1 MELNK
6 IILAK
11 QVDQV
16 LEQPFTKKTL
26 FGFRVMRIWPLN
38 PKAMDNKTKPLKVYT
53 ITNMNNA
60 RNENDYTTKEE
71 VENNSQWGEESIITK
86 VFHIVEID
94 QHPTFEDLPIYMLEN
109 DQCYYVDMSQSR
121 ILI

>member
-1 MELNK
+1 
-6 IILAK
+6 
-11 QVDQV
+11 
-16 LEQPFTKKTL
+16 
-26 FGFRVMRIWPLN
+26 MRIWPLN